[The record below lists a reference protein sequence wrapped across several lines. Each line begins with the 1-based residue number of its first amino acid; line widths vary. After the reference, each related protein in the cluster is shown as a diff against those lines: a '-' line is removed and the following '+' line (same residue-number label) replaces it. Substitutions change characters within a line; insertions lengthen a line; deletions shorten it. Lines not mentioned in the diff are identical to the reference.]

1 MEKLVLLCQF
11 LFEYLFCVDKMS
23 WRGAPGQLP
32 DVKIIYVTLALMSVK
47 NIIFA
52 V

>member
-1 MEKLVLLCQF
+1 MENLVLLYQF
-11 LFEYLFCVDKMS
+11 LFKCLFCVDKMS
-23 WRGAPGQLP
+23 CQSAPRQLP